1 MLRRISL
8 LAGQINRHKNQ
19 QAGLA
24 HTPQSNYPYHG
35 SNYRTLAEPYHARR
49 SAIDGPEG
57 TGYSSSWRRG
67 GYPSRGHPR
76 AHMSVHRHRSLVL
89 NGASQQ
95 NRPADAESGANSDAS
110 TSSWVTKNDRH
121 LQLINSSVYEKE
133 VQARTR
139 AIEQTRRQNRALR
152 DQRERAKLMSHLQH
166 VANGTGVGS
175 TNSPATANNHE
186 IVVQGIRFVVAK
198 NGSKLI
204 KVSDNLNSAKT
215 TPKMAVVGGVR
226 FYRTKNGN
234 LYRHGVV
241 HAQRHSGTVRKVD
254 VPCQTFSMTGNSIF
268 QRAKRPRPRRSDWD
282 SVSPQAPT
290 DFFDRILYERPVVPV
305 QARPGAGCCL
315 QRLPSARGMP
325 KRPCLR
331 SFP

>member
-241 HAQRHSGTVRKVD
+241 HAQRYVARHPHVRSLTLKIADILAPSGRSTCLARR
-254 VPCQTFSMTGNSIF
+254 F
-268 QRAKRPRPRRSDWD
+268 Q
-282 SVSPQAPT
+282 
-290 DFFDRILYERPVVPV
+290 
-305 QARPGAGCCL
+305 
-315 QRLPSARGMP
+315 
-325 KRPCLR
+325 
-331 SFP
+331 